1 MKITV
6 IGANGRSGKLIVEE
20 ALAKGWKVVAYL
32 RNKEK
37 LPIQNNNLHFV
48 EGDAYNQEKISE
60 AIAGSDAVVSALG
73 QSDISGEVNLMSDG
87 MKRIIPA
94 MEQNQVKRIIAI
106 GGMGALQANE
116 NILIKDLPD
125 FPAIYKNVSEGHF
138 KVYELLRQ
146 TNLNWTFLCCPYIP
160 DGAKTSNYQ
169 VRKDYMPQGKQQ
181 IYTGDIAHFI
191 VNELEQNQ
199 FLKTRVGIS
208 S

>member
-1 MKITV
+1 MKVTV

-20 ALAKGWKVVAYL
+20 ALAKEWQVVAYL

-37 LPIQNNNLHFV
+37 LPIQNSNLHFV
-48 EGDAYNQEKISE
+48 EGDAYDQEKITE

-146 TNLNWTFLCCPYIP
+146 TNLDWTFLCCPYIP
-160 DGAKTSNYQ
+160 DGAKTGNYQ

-191 VNELEQNQ
+191 VNELEKNQ

>member
-6 IGANGRSGKLIVEE
+6 IGANGRSGKMILEE
-20 ALAKGWKVVAYL
+20 ALAKGWQVVAYL
-32 RNKEK
+32 RNKAK
-37 LPIQNNNLHFV
+37 LTIQHHNLSFV
-48 EGDAYNQEKISE
+48 EGDAYNQEKINE
-60 AIAGSDAVVSALG
+60 ATAGVDAVVSALG

-94 MEQNQVKRIIAI
+94 MQLNQVKRVIAI
-106 GGMGALQANE
+106 GGMGVLQANE

-138 KVYELLRQ
+138 KVYALLRE
-146 TNLNWTFLCCPYIP
+146 TNLDWTFLCCPYIP
-160 DGAKTSNYQ
+160 DGKKTGQYQ
-169 VRKDYMPQGKQQ
+169 VLKDYMPKGKQQ

-208 S
+208 N